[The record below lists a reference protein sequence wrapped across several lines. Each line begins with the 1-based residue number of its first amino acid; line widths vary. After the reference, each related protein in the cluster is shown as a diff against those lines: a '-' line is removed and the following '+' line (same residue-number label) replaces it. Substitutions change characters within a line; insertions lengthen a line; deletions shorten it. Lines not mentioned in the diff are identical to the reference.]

1 MKPRP
6 TGLEIEWLNQRYN
19 IQKNNHADW
28 PFLCI
33 CPSWI
38 ATQSS
43 RGNNNSNHH
52 HRHHLVVIQ
61 NSTQGGIS
69 RRNLLKDK
77 FLLLYLPQSHPLYL
91 HY

>member
-19 IQKNNHADW
+19 IQKNSHADW

-43 RGNNNSNHH
+43 RGNNNSNHCH
-52 HRHHLVVIQ
+52 HHLVVIQ
-61 NSTQGGIS
+61 DSTQGGIS

-77 FLLLYLPQSHPLYL
+77 LLLLYLPQSHPLYL